1 MLNMETTVVKMKATL
16 YVLLQMKQISI
27 LFYVVWLVGVD
38 MYSILA

>member
-1 MLNMETTVVKMKATL
+1 MLNMETTVVKMKVTL

-27 LFYVVWLVGVD
+27 LFYVVRLVVVY